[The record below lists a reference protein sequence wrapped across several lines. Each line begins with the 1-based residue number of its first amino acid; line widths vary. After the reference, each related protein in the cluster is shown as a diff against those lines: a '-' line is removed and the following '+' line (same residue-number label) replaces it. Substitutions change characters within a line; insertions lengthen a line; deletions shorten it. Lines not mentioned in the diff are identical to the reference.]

1 VDHGAAFEG
10 LLSAMDAI
18 SSDLPLVFPVHP
30 RGLLITIFV
39 IRRLEMRER
48 PAAVL

>member
-18 SSDLPLVFPVHP
+18 SRDLPLVFWC
-30 RGLLITIFV
+30 T
-39 IRRLEMRER
+39 LE
-48 PAAVL
+48 VVS